1 MKKILTLL
9 LLFVFTLP
17 SVQAQTSP
25 MTDSQVM
32 EYIIKENDKGTARDV
47 IVRRLI
53 EKGVPIEQI
62 RRIRDKYEKEQKNT
76 QMGARDITGGG
87 KNLNDRMR
95 NKNNN
100 QEPSGSY
107 QRKADQMQQDPRQLT
122 DRQRQLRKEQN
133 FDMYSDAFGD
143 MLPDTL
149 TIYDEIMGYPE
160 KKDKVIFGRN
170 IFNRKNLSFEPEMN
184 IATPRDYRLGPGD
197 AVYIDVWGASQKT
210 YQGTVS
216 PEGSIDIEGYG
227 PVQVSGMTIEQAN
240 RHLKATL
247 GQRYSGS
254 NIRLTV
260 GETRSITVNVMG
272 EVVLPG
278 TYNLSAFATV
288 FHALYMAGGVNDIG
302 TLRNIKVYR
311 NGTLVSKVDVYDYIL
326 GGNLTG
332 NVRLASGDVIT
343 VDPYDC
349 LVNITGKVKRPM
361 YYEMKST
368 ESLSTLIRYAGG
380 FTGDA
385 FPDAVRLVRK
395 SGGRY
400 SVYNLDEFERA
411 SFQMADGDSVFVDS
425 VLNRYT
431 NMVEVKGA
439 IFRPGMYQMDGS
451 ITSVRQLIEKAGGP
465 TEDAFT
471 DRIILYRRKEDRS
484 LKAMSINLNGLM
496 NHTEADIALNNEDVI
511 YIPTLQE
518 IKAKRV
524 LQIKGEV
531 LYPGEYDFIENL
543 TLEDF
548 ILQAGGLTDAASMV
562 RVDVSRRLRNNQA
575 TSSGNEVC
583 KKYSFALKEGFV
595 VEGEPAFVLEPFD
608 EVYVRRSPGYTEQE
622 HVEVEGEV
630 AFAGTYALTKKTFR
644 LTDLIKECGGF
655 SSDAYVAG
663 ARLERRLT
671 PVEKIQQE
679 SLLKIALSGDS
690 VNLKKLDL
698 GNTRYVGINLDK
710 AIANPGSEEW
720 DLVLRDGDRLVIPQ
734 FNNTVSISGEVMYP
748 TTVTYKKG
756 AKLSY
761 YINKSGGSSLT
772 AKQKRAFVVHMNGTV
787 SRVRSSKD
795 IQPGC
800 EIVVP
805 AKSKRRR
812 ITVGEILSM
821 GTMTA
826 TLGTVIAT
834 LLK

>member
-1 MKKILTLL
+1 ML
-9 LLFVFTLP
+9 LLFVVLLP

-25 MTDSQVM
+25 MTDNQVM
-32 EYIIKENDKGTARDV
+32 EYIIKENDKGTARDI

-76 QMGARDITGGG
+76 QLGARDITGGG

-95 NKNNN
+95 NKNDN
-100 QEPSGSY
+100 QELSGSY
-107 QRKADQMQQDPRQLT
+107 QRKAEQKQQDPRQLT
-122 DRQRQLRKEQN
+122 DRQKQLREEQN

-143 MLPDTL
+143 MLPDSL
-149 TIYDEIMGYPE
+149 AMYDEIMGYPKAKNE
-160 KKDKVIFGRN
+160 KVIFGRN

-562 RVDVSRRLRNNQA
+562 KVDVSRRIRNNQA
-575 TSSGNEVC
+575 TSGGNEVC
-583 KKYSFALKEGFV
+583 KMYSFALKEGFV

-655 SSDAYVAG
+655 NSDAYVAG

-671 PVEKIQQE
+671 PVEKVQQE
-679 SLLKIALSGDS
+679 SLLKVALSGDS
-690 VNLKKLDL
+690 VDVKKLDL
-698 GNTRYVGINLDK
+698 GDTRYVGINLDK

-734 FNNTVSISGEVMYP
+734 FNNTVSISGEVMFP

-756 AKLSY
+756 ARLSY
-761 YINKSGGSSLT
+761 YINKSGGFSLK
-772 AKQKRAFVVHMNGTV
+772 AKERRAFVVHMNGTV
-787 SRVRSSKD
+787 SRIRSSKD

-812 ITVGEILSM
+812 ITIGEILSM

>member
-1 MKKILTLL
+1 MLL
-9 LLFVFTLP
+9 LLVVLLP

-25 MTDSQVM
+25 MTDNQVM
-32 EYIIKENDKGTARDV
+32 EYIIKENDKGTSRDI

-53 EKGVPIEQI
+53 EKGVPVEQI

-87 KNLNDRMR
+87 KNLNNRMR
-95 NKNNN
+95 NKENG
-100 QEPSGSY
+100 QETPGTY
-107 QRKADQMQQDPRQLT
+107 QRKAAKEQQDPRQLT
-122 DRQRQLRKEQN
+122 DRQKMLRDEQQ
-133 FDMYSDAFGD
+133 FDMYSDAFGN
-143 MLPDTL
+143 MLPDSL
-149 TIYDEIMGYPE
+149 AMYDNIMGNPKAKNE
-160 KKDKVIFGRN
+160 KVIFGRN
-170 IFNRKNLSFEPEMN
+170 IFNRQNLTFEPEMN

-272 EVVLPG
+272 EVVMPG

-311 NGTLVSKVDVYDYIL
+311 NGTLVTKVDVYDYIL

-343 VDPYDC
+343 VDPYEC

-368 ESLSTLIRYAGG
+368 ESLSTLINYAGG

-385 FPDAVRLVRK
+385 FPEAVRLVRK

-431 NMVEVKGA
+431 NMVEIKGA

-451 ITSVRQLIEKAGGP
+451 ITSVRQLVEKAGGP

-471 DRIILYRRKEDRS
+471 ERIILYRRKEDRT
-484 LKAMSINLNGLM
+484 LKAMSINLDGLM
-496 NHTEADIALNNEDVI
+496 NHTVADIALNNEDII
-511 YIPTLQE
+511 YIPSLQE
-518 IKAKRV
+518 IRAKRV
-524 LQIKGEV
+524 LKINGEV
-531 LYPGEYDFIENL
+531 LYPGEYDYIENL

-562 RVDVSRRLRNNQA
+562 KIDVSRRIRNNKA

-583 KKYSFALKEGFV
+583 KMYSFSLVDGFV

-608 EVYVRRSPGYTEQE
+608 EVYVRRSPGYTEQQ
-622 HVEVEGEV
+622 HVIVEGEV
-630 AFAGTYALTKKTFR
+630 AFAGTYALTKKTYR
-644 LTDLIKECGGF
+644 LSDLIKECGGF
-655 SSDAYVAG
+655 NSDAYVAG

-671 PVEKIQQE
+671 PAEKVQQE
-679 SLLKIALSGDS
+679 SLLMIATNGDS
-690 VNLKKLDL
+690 VDVKKLEL
-698 GNTRYVGINLDK
+698 GDTRYVGINLDK

-720 DLVLRDGDRLVIPQ
+720 DLVLRDGDHLVIPQ
-734 FNNTVSISGEVMYP
+734 FSNTVSISGEVMYP

-756 AKLSY
+756 ARLSY
-761 YINKSGGSSLT
+761 YINKSGGFSLK
-772 AKQKRAFVVHMNGTV
+772 AKQRRAFVVHMNGTV

-812 ITVGEILSM
+812 ITIGEILSM

>member
-9 LLFVFTLP
+9 LLLVLMLP

-62 RRIRDKYEKEQKNT
+62 RRIRDKYEKEKNNT
-76 QMGARDITGGG
+76 QIGARDITGGG

-95 NKNNN
+95 NKNNS

-107 QRKADQMQQDPRQLT
+107 QRKADQRQQDTRQLT
-122 DRQRQLRKEQN
+122 NRQKMLREEQQ
-133 FDMYSDAFGD
+133 FDMYSDAFGN
-143 MLPDTL
+143 MLPDSL
-149 TIYDEIMGYPE
+149 AMYDEIMGYSE
-160 KKDKVIFGRN
+160 KKKVIFGRN

-227 PVQVSGMTIEQAN
+227 PVQVSGMTVEQAN

-272 EVVLPG
+272 EVVMPG

-311 NGTLVSKVDVYDYIL
+311 NGTLVTKVDVYDYIL

-368 ESLSTLIRYAGG
+368 ESLSTLINYAGG

-484 LKAMSINLNGLM
+484 LKALSINLNGLM
-496 NHTEADIALNNEDVI
+496 NHTVADIALNNEDVI

-562 RVDVSRRLRNNQA
+562 KVDVSRRIRNNQV
-575 TSSGNEVC
+575 TSGGNEVC
-583 KKYSFALKEGFV
+583 KTYSFALKDGFV

-608 EVYVRRSPGYTEQE
+608 EVYVRRSPGYFEQE
-622 HVEVEGEV
+622 HVIVEGEV
-630 AFAGTYALTKKTFR
+630 AFAGTYALTRKTFR

-655 SSDAYVAG
+655 NSEAYVAG

-679 SLLKIALSGDS
+679 SLLRIALSGDS

-748 TTVTYKKG
+748 TNVMYKKG
-756 AKLSY
+756 ANLNY
-761 YINKSGGSSLT
+761 YINKSGGCSVT
-772 AKQKRAFVVHMNGTV
+772 AKKKRAFVVHMNGTV

>member
-1 MKKILTLL
+1 ML
-9 LLFVFTLP
+9 LLFVVLLP

-25 MTDSQVM
+25 MTDNQVM
-32 EYIIKENDKGTARDV
+32 EYIIKENDKGTARDI

-76 QMGARDITGGG
+76 QLGARDITGGG

-95 NKNNN
+95 NKNEN
-100 QEPSGSY
+100 QELSGSY
-107 QRKADQMQQDPRQLT
+107 QRKAEQKQQDPRQLT
-122 DRQRQLRKEQN
+122 DRQKQLREEQN

-143 MLPDTL
+143 MLPDSL
-149 TIYDEIMGYPE
+149 AMYDEIMGYPE
-160 KKDKVIFGRN
+160 KKKEKVIFGRN

-562 RVDVSRRLRNNQA
+562 KVDVSRRIRNNQA
-575 TSSGNEVC
+575 TSGGNEVC
-583 KKYSFALKEGFV
+583 KTYSFALKEGFV

-655 SSDAYVAG
+655 NSDAYVAG

-671 PVEKIQQE
+671 PVEKVQQE
-679 SLLKIALSGDS
+679 SLLKVALSGDS
-690 VNLKKLDL
+690 VDVKKLDL
-698 GNTRYVGINLDK
+698 GDTRYVGINLDK

-734 FNNTVSISGEVMYP
+734 FNNTVSISGEVMFP

-756 AKLSY
+756 ARLSY
-761 YINKSGGSSLT
+761 YINKSGGFSLK
-772 AKQKRAFVVHMNGTV
+772 AKERRAFVVHMNGTV
-787 SRVRSSKD
+787 SRIRSSKD

-812 ITVGEILSM
+812 ITIGEILSM

>member
-1 MKKILTLL
+1 ML
-9 LLFVFTLP
+9 LLFVVLLP

-25 MTDSQVM
+25 MTDNQVM
-32 EYIIKENDKGTARDV
+32 EYIIKENDKGTARDI

-76 QMGARDITGGG
+76 QLGARDITGGG

-95 NKNNN
+95 NKNDN
-100 QEPSGSY
+100 QELSGSY
-107 QRKADQMQQDPRQLT
+107 QRKAEQKQQDPRQLT
-122 DRQRQLRKEQN
+122 DRQKQLREEQN

-143 MLPDTL
+143 MLPDSL
-149 TIYDEIMGYPE
+149 AMYDEIMGYPE
-160 KKDKVIFGRN
+160 KKKEKVIFGRN

-311 NGTLVSKVDVYDYIL
+311 NGTLVTKVDVYDYIL

-562 RVDVSRRLRNNQA
+562 KVDVSRRFRNNQA

-583 KKYSFALKEGFV
+583 KMYSFALKEGFV

-655 SSDAYVAG
+655 NSDAYVAG

-671 PVEKIQQE
+671 PVEKVQQE
-679 SLLKIALSGDS
+679 SLLKVALSGDS
-690 VNLKKLDL
+690 VDVKKLDL
-698 GNTRYVGINLDK
+698 GDTRYVGINLDK

-734 FNNTVSISGEVMYP
+734 FNNTVSISGEVMFP

-756 AKLSY
+756 ARLSY
-761 YINKSGGSSLT
+761 YINKSGGFSLK
-772 AKQKRAFVVHMNGTV
+772 AKERRAFVVHMNGTV
-787 SRVRSSKD
+787 SRIRSSKD

>member
-1 MKKILTLL
+1 ML
-9 LLFVFTLP
+9 LLFVMLLP

-25 MTDSQVM
+25 MTDNQVM
-32 EYIIKENDKGTARDV
+32 EYIIKENDKGTARNV

-87 KNLNDRMR
+87 KNLSDRMR
-95 NKNNN
+95 NKANE
-100 QEPSGSY
+100 QETPGSY
-107 QRKADQMQQDPRQLT
+107 QRKALQKEQDPRQLT
-122 DRQRQLRKEQN
+122 SRQRQLLDEQR
-133 FDMYSDAFGD
+133 FDSYSDAFGNL
-143 MLPDTL
+143 LPDSL
-149 TIYDEIMGYPE
+149 AMYDEIMGYPQ
-160 KKDKVIFGRN
+160 KKNEKVIFGRN

-227 PVQVSGMTIEQAN
+227 PVQLSGMTVDQAN

-247 GQRYSGS
+247 GQRYSAS

-272 EVVLPG
+272 EVVMPG

-311 NGTLVSKVDVYDYIL
+311 NGTLVTKVDVYDYIL

-332 NVRLASGDVIT
+332 NVRLVSGDVIT

-368 ESLSTLIRYAGG
+368 ESLSTLISYAGG

-431 NMVEVKGA
+431 NMVEIKGA
-439 IFRPGMYQMDGS
+439 IFRPGMYQMDGN

-471 DRIILYRRKEDRS
+471 DRIILYRRKEDRT

-496 NHTEADIALNNEDVI
+496 NHTVADIALNNEDVI
-511 YIPTLQE
+511 YIPALQE
-518 IKAKRV
+518 IQAKRV
-524 LQIKGEV
+524 LEIRGEV
-531 LYPGEYDFIENL
+531 LYPGEYDYIENL

-562 RVDVSRRLRNNQA
+562 KVDVSRRIRNNKA

-583 KKYSFALKEGFV
+583 KMYSFSLKDGFV

-622 HVEVEGEV
+622 HVTVEGEV

-644 LTDLIKECGGF
+644 LSDLIKECGGF
-655 SSDAYVAG
+655 NSDAYVTG
-663 ARLERRLT
+663 SRLERRLT
-671 PVEKIQQE
+671 PAEKIKQR
-679 SLLKIALSGDS
+679 SLLKIAMSGDS
-690 VNLKKLDL
+690 VDIKKLDL
-698 GNTRYVGINLDK
+698 GDIRYVGINLDK

-756 AKLSY
+756 ARKSY
-761 YINKSGGSSLT
+761 YINKSGGFSRRAMS
-772 AKQKRAFVVHMNGTV
+772 KRAFVVNMNGTV
-787 SRVRSSKD
+787 SRIRSSKD

-805 AKSKRRR
+805 AKSKRNR

-826 TLGTVIAT
+826 TLGTIIAT
-834 LLK
+834 LFK